1 MQEREIIHEFPWT
14 QLLAWGRDNYS
25 DSDDSDEDIHD
36 DARPNSTVAQ
46 NADWGSQ
53 KYQHADIQT

>member
-14 QLLAWGRDNYS
+14 QLLAWGRDNSS
-25 DSDDSDEDIHD
+25 DSDDSDGDIHG

-46 NADWGSQ
+46 IADWGSQ
-53 KYQHADIQT
+53 K